1 MEVRGRKPRVR
12 FPSGSDPMRIGEFI
26 KGAQVTSGR
35 RTVKGNALVKGVKD
49 SPHLRGDAVDYVGVT
64 PEQVRSYLGA
74 GWRAFMHNGTHVHAD
89 KRGYG
94 KVPYFGKR
102 GTTL

>member
-1 MEVRGRKPRVR
+1 
-12 FPSGSDPMRIGEFI
+12 MRIGEFI

-35 RTVKGNALVKGVKD
+35 RTIKGNALVGGVKD
-49 SPHLRGDAVDYVGVT
+49 SNHLRGDAVDYVGVT
-64 PEQVRSYLGA
+64 PEQVRAYLGE